1 MSYLVICLDPQ
12 DENVSDID
20 HTDTATQ
27 QGTSFAEVA
36 AQPAASP
43 PLDTTINRDQTLQ
56 ALHSGL
62 QSQTLPSKSLPHKIL
77 GSDKLSVPLVA
88 SGQRS
93 DQVVNEDTRIV
104 MSQVW

>member
-1 MSYLVICLDPQ
+1 MLFRS
-12 DENVSDID
+12 
-20 HTDTATQ
+20 
-27 QGTSFAEVA
+27 
-36 AQPAASP
+36 
-43 PLDTTINRDQTLQ
+43 DTTINRDQTLQ

-62 QSQTLPSKSLPHKIL
+62 QSQTLPSESLPHKIL

>member
-20 HTDTATQ
+20 HTDTGGAATQ

-62 QSQTLPSKSLPHKIL
+62 QSQTLPSDSLPHKIL
-77 GSDKLSVPLVA
+77 GSDKLSVA

-93 DQVVNEDTRIV
+93 DQVVNEGTRIV